1 MKNEKKSKHQ
11 GMAISI
17 FVGIGMFFILPL
29 VLGPVLRQPAWL
41 YLPIF
46 MACYFLI
53 ALVLALNWSPM
64 SWQVGLWLFIPWPPA
79 LLFAEFLSA
88 DQPWNWKGDLLSVA
102 AYASM
107 FIAACFGGWLGA
119 FINTRRTKRDY
130 NLKDPSLQA
139 RL

>member
-1 MKNEKKSKHQ
+1 MKNESRRHQ
-11 GMAISI
+11 GIAISI

-29 VLGPVLRQPAWL
+29 VLAPVLRQPAWL

-53 ALVLALNWSPM
+53 ALVLGFIWSPV

-107 FIAACFGGWLGA
+107 FIAACFGGWFGTLVD
-119 FINTRRTKRDY
+119 TRRTKRDY
-130 NLKDPSLQA
+130 HPNNSSLHP
-139 RL
+139 RP